1 MALRVLALLLLLP
14 SIVSGVTLEVVN
26 LYQPLSLHGT
36 DGVGESLGEDDPVQ
50 AAVMSRPY
58 AVTGAM
64 PEDLVKAVGSPHRIT
79 SNGDGYV
86 VEDANLLNLCK
97 IELSA
102 EMKNTRLLVRL
113 DVSKLELP
121 EELDLTA
128 RQVVTL
134 SIVAIEYTLKD
145 YFRNSK
151 DEDLR
156 VSIGVKGTNEGNEAL
171 KNLARRLTLGGVRSD
186 EEVAEDDM

>member
-1 MALRVLALLLLLP
+1 M
-14 SIVSGVTLEVVN
+14 
-26 LYQPLSLHGT
+26 
-36 DGVGESLGEDDPVQ
+36 
-50 AAVMSRPY
+50 
-58 AVTGAM
+58 
-64 PEDLVKAVGSPHRIT
+64 VKAVGSPHRIA

-97 IELSA
+97 IDLSA
-102 EMKNTRLLVRL
+102 EMKNARLLVRL

-134 SIVAIEYTLKD
+134 SIIAIEHTLKD

-151 DEDLR
+151 GEDLR

-171 KNLARRLTLGGVRSD
+171 KNLARRLRLGGPRSD
-186 EEVAEDDM
+186 GEVDEDDM

>member
-1 MALRVLALLLLLP
+1 M
-14 SIVSGVTLEVVN
+14 
-26 LYQPLSLHGT
+26 
-36 DGVGESLGEDDPVQ
+36 
-50 AAVMSRPY
+50 
-58 AVTGAM
+58 
-64 PEDLVKAVGSPHRIT
+64 
-79 SNGDGYV
+79 
-86 VEDANLLNLCK
+86 LNLCK